1 VRNRKLTDC
10 GSLGWQTWAAATEG
24 HTSQRPSEES
34 VAMAKTIFAG
44 IVLTVTSLVSWPT
57 PIESAKPSRTVVLEH
72 AELKLTPAAL
82 VFNQKGELYVA
93 YRDKGADKKSSAI
106 WVRVFD
112 PASGRELRSTQLQTT
127 PIPLPNSTN
136 QFLLSPDNSLLL
148 YSQFNGGT
156 LITVLNTATLQKVSD
171 STSLPEGVDRQFPR
185 VIGIGPTDDSSVLIA
200 AEITNRLNGTD
211 ARLIKL
217 DAHNLSHALSD
228 ATLTNPIPESG
239 FAVGSDGTV
248 RIIRADMLYS
258 YDPAAKKAALELS
271 IHNQDDIRNAL
282 FLNDHSLLLWSGQ
295 NEFGYLYRFK
305 ESGSTPEG
313 SQRIEK
319 SGVAK
324 VLLSPDQL
332 YGVALCEHQKLTEGN
347 FGAITS
353 RTAVV
358 FDTKTLKILSEV
370 PIDRDLNPEVAVWH
384 GNGKVVLAT
393 QASSNKLVIYEL
405 VEPKSGSESA
415 TIDPKDSSLHLE
427 IPVVAARPSVPLS
440 WGSY

>member
-1 VRNRKLTDC
+1 MARIIFA
-10 GSLGWQTWAAATEG
+10 SLALAAA
-24 HTSQRPSEES
+24 
-34 VAMAKTIFAG
+34 
-44 IVLTVTSLVSWPT
+44 SLATWPT
-57 PIESAKPSRTVVLEH
+57 LFASDKPSRTVVLEH

-93 YRDKGADKKSSAI
+93 YRDQGSDKKSSAI

-112 PASGRELRSTQLQTT
+112 PASGKELRSTQLQTAT
-127 PIPLPNSTN
+127 VALPNSAN

-148 YSQFNGGT
+148 YSQFSGNT
-156 LITVLNTATLQKVSD
+156 LITILNAATLQKMSEA
-171 STSLPEGVDRQFPR
+171 TSLPGGVDRQYPK
-185 VIGIGPTDDSSVLIA
+185 VIGISPNDGSVLIA

-211 ARLIKL
+211 ARLLKL
-217 DAHNLSHALSD
+217 DAHDLSHVLSD

-239 FAVGSDGTV
+239 FAVGSDGAV

-258 YDPAAKKAALELS
+258 YDPATKKAALELS

-282 FLNDHSLLLWSGQ
+282 FLNDHSMLLWSGQ

-319 SGVAK
+319 SGVTK
-324 VLLSPDQL
+324 VLVSPDQL
-332 YGVALCEHQKLTEGN
+332 YGAALCEHQKLTEGN

-358 FDTKTLKILSEV
+358 FNAKTLKIIAEV
-370 PIDRDLNPEVAVWH
+370 PIERDLSPQLAIWH
-384 GNGKVVLAT
+384 GDAKIVLAT
-393 QASSNKLVIYEL
+393 QAPSNKLVIYEL
-405 VEPKSGSESA
+405 AEPKSGSETA
-415 TIDPKDSSLHLE
+415 TVDPKDGSLHLE
-427 IPVVAARPSVPLS
+427 IPVVARAKPKQ
-440 WGSY
+440 

>member
-1 VRNRKLTDC
+1 MTIARIIFVSLALT
-10 GSLGWQTWAAATEG
+10 AA
-24 HTSQRPSEES
+24 
-34 VAMAKTIFAG
+34 
-44 IVLTVTSLVSWPT
+44 SLVGW
-57 PIESAKPSRTVVLEH
+57 SALLASDKPNRTMVLEH

-82 VFNQKGELYVA
+82 AFDQNGELYVA
-93 YRDKGADKKSSAI
+93 YRDQGSDKKSSVI
-106 WVRVFD
+106 WIRVFD
-112 PASGRELRSTQLQTT
+112 PASGKELRSTQLQTAT
-127 PIPLPNSTN
+127 VTLPNSAN

-148 YSQFNGGT
+148 YSQFSGNT
-156 LITVLNTATLQKVSD
+156 LITILNAATLQRVSEA
-171 STSLPEGVDRQFPR
+171 TSLPDGVERQYPK
-185 VIGIGPTDDSSVLIA
+185 VIGISANDGSALIA

-211 ARLIKL
+211 ARLLKL
-217 DAHNLSHALSD
+217 DAHDLSHVLSD

-239 FAVGSDGTV
+239 FAIGSDGTV

-258 YDPAAKKAALELS
+258 YDTATKKAALELS
-271 IHNQDDIRNAL
+271 VHNQDDIRNAL

-305 ESGSTPEG
+305 GSGSTPEE

-347 FGAITS
+347 FGAVTS

-358 FDTKTLKILSEV
+358 FDARTLKIVSEV
-370 PIDRDLNPEVAVWH
+370 PMDRDLKPELAVWH
-384 GNGKVVLAT
+384 GNGKIVLAT

-405 VEPKSGSESA
+405 AVPKSGSESA
-415 TIDPKDSSLHLE
+415 TLDPKDGSLHLQ
-427 IPVVAARPSVPLS
+427 IPLVASTKPKQ
-440 WGSY
+440 

>member
-1 VRNRKLTDC
+1 
-10 GSLGWQTWAAATEG
+10 
-24 HTSQRPSEES
+24 
-34 VAMAKTIFAG
+34 MAKTIFAG

-57 PIESAKPSRTVVLEH
+57 HIESAKPSRTVVLEH

-82 VFNQKGELYVA
+82 VFDQKGELYVA
-93 YRDKGADKKSSAI
+93 YRDKGTDKKSSAI

-112 PASGRELRSTQLQTT
+112 SASGRELRSAQLQTAT
-127 PIPLPNSTN
+127 VALPNSAN

-148 YSQFNGGT
+148 YSQFSGST
-156 LITVLNTATLQKVSD
+156 LVTVLNASTLQKISD
-171 STSLPEGVDRQFPR
+171 ATSLPDSSDRQFPR
-185 VIGIGPTDDSSVLIA
+185 VIGIGQNDNAVLIA

-217 DAHNLSHALSD
+217 DAHDLSHVLSD

-239 FAVGSDGTV
+239 FTVGSDGAV

-258 YDPAAKKAALELS
+258 YDPATKKAALELS

-319 SGVAK
+319 SGVEK
-324 VLLSPDQL
+324 VFLSPDQL

-370 PIDRDLNPEVAVWH
+370 PIDRDLNPELAVWH
-384 GNGKVVLAT
+384 GDGKVFLAT

-405 VEPKSGSESA
+405 VGRKSGSESA
-415 TIDPKDSSLHLE
+415 TIDPGGWPQQK
-427 IPVVAARPSVPLS
+427 R
-440 WGSY
+440 

>member
-1 VRNRKLTDC
+1 MARIIFV
-10 GSLGWQTWAAATEG
+10 SLALAAA
-24 HTSQRPSEES
+24 
-34 VAMAKTIFAG
+34 
-44 IVLTVTSLVSWPT
+44 SLVSWPT
-57 PIESAKPSRTVVLEH
+57 LFASDKPSRTVVLEH

-93 YRDKGADKKSSAI
+93 YRDQGSDKKSSVI

-112 PASGRELRSTQLQTT
+112 PASGKELRSTQLQTAT
-127 PIPLPNSTN
+127 VALPNSAN
-136 QFLLSPDNSLLL
+136 QFLLSPDDSLLL
-148 YSQFNGGT
+148 YSQFSGGA
-156 LITVLNTATLQKVSD
+156 LITVLNAATLQKVSD
-171 STSLPEGVDRQFPR
+171 ATSLPGGVDRQFPR
-185 VIGIGPTDDSSVLIA
+185 VIGIGPNDNAVLIA

-217 DAHNLSHALSD
+217 DAHDLSHVLSD

-258 YDPAAKKAALELS
+258 YDPATKKAALELS

-305 ESGSTPEG
+305 ESGSTREG

-370 PIDRDLNPEVAVWH
+370 PIDRDLNPELAVWH
-384 GNGKVVLAT
+384 GDGKVVLAT

-415 TIDPKDSSLHLE
+415 TIDPKDGSLHLE
-427 IPVVAARPSVPLS
+427 IPVVAASAKPK
-440 WGSY
+440 